1 MEADWSV
8 ALTADDPMIV
18 VPWAASDGDPKKCR
32 FLDLRLHPEFIDA
45 VEEARSEPLRA
56 ALLRINESASHL
68 WTAKCDVWTGSEHAF
83 DPYEMDA
90 EPGETLFGAGSY
102 IDLLPFDAA
111 VRLSFRQQER
121 WMREVTERLRT
132 LPARAVRAELVLRTA
147 EVEGVP
153 GFGVTWFLEG
163 CGETA
168 QQAVQRWGDALDI
181 ALGVLLETPF
191 ETAPGDDTMAVTGE

>member
-18 VPWAASDGDPKKCR
+18 VPWAASEGDPRKCR
-32 FLDLRLHPEFIDA
+32 FLDLRLHPELIDS

-56 ALLRINESASHL
+56 ALLRLNDSASHL
-68 WTAKCDVWTGSEHAF
+68 WTAKCDAWTSSENAF

-111 VRLSFRQQER
+111 VRSSFPQQER
-121 WMREVTERLRT
+121 WMRLATERLRAI
-132 LPARAVRAELVLRTA
+132 PARAVRAELVLRTA
-147 EVEGVP
+147 EVEGAP

-168 QQAVQRWGDALDI
+168 QQAEQRWGRTLGI
-181 ALGVLLETPF
+181 ALTVLLETPF
-191 ETAPGDDTMAVTGE
+191 